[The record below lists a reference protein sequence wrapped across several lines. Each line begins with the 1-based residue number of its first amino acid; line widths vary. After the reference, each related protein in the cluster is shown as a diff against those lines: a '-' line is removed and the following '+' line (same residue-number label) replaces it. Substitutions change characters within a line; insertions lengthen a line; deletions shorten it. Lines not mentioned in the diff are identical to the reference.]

1 MDDRWIERIERESGL
16 PGLIDALTE
25 RLAPADL
32 NSLWLAVAERRA
44 ARRTPAAVLADWER
58 DRFVRPSSASPAR
71 LNAWERVA
79 LEALPDGFEALTL
92 SPLCPL
98 GTTSTVASLSQ
109 NLAVATGRG
118 TEVISDSTN
127 VLALECAVRRRAL
140 LREDPRSLTPVHL
153 ATSQRLVRAQRYT
166 DPRALAH
173 FATFALVSAGRDPGR
188 FGFELENVGL
198 HIDFYVRALRAHLG
212 ADSGLR
218 VSVTPLVE
226 ALSAEVIEARV
237 LAPLRTAHPGTDF
250 GFDLERTRGRG
261 YYDGLCFHV
270 HVADRAAAADAGNW
284 LELADGGSVPWTRA
298 LLGNAKERLV
308 VSGIGS
314 ERVAGF

>member
-16 PGLIDALTE
+16 PGLLDALAD
-25 RLAPADL
+25 RLAPSDL
-32 NSLWLAVAERRA
+32 SSLWLAVAERRA
-44 ARRTPAAVLADWER
+44 ARRAPAAVLAEWAR
-58 DRFVRPSSASPAR
+58 DRFVRPSSASPTR

-79 LEALPDGFEALTL
+79 LDALPEGFEALAL

-118 TEVISDSTN
+118 TEVMSDSTN

-140 LREDPRSLTPVHL
+140 LRADPRSSTPIHL
-153 ATSQRLVRAQRYT
+153 ATSQRLVRAQRFN

-173 FATFALVSAGRDPGR
+173 FATFALCSAGRDPGR
-188 FGFELENVGL
+188 FGFELETIRL
-198 HIDFYVRALRAHLG
+198 HIGFYLRALRAQLG
-212 ADSGLR
+212 IAAGLR

-226 ALSAEVIEARV
+226 ALSTASIEAGV
-237 LAPLRTAHPGTDF
+237 LGPLRAAYPGVDC

-261 YYDGLCFHV
+261 YYDGLCFHI
-270 HVADRAAAADAGNW
+270 HVAGRADGW

-298 LLGNAKERLV
+298 LLSNAKERLV